1 MKTALIVAVIVISLV
16 WILYY
21 LGFFVTKAGIFI
33 FIASRSLPTRWE
45 GRTSDA
51 SGYMR
56 RNFVVSKRYSALCV
70 EIETASGSMGFEVKA
85 PDGSHLS
92 LSPASG
98 AYGRDRSILI
108 DVSRLKRCSVTLR
121 MDHFSGTFHIAL
133 Q

>member
-1 MKTALIVAVIVISLV
+1 MKIALIVAVIVISLV

-85 PDGSHLS
+85 PDGSR

-108 DVSRLKRCSVTLR
+108 DVSRLKRCLVTLQ

>member
-1 MKTALIVAVIVISLV
+1 MKIALIVAVIVISLV

-21 LGFFVTKAGIFI
+21 LGFAVTKAGFFL

-45 GRTSDA
+45 GRTSEA

-56 RNFVVSKRYSALCV
+56 RNFAVSKRYSALCV

-85 PDGSHLS
+85 PDGSRF
-92 LSPASG
+92 SPASG
-98 AYGRDRSILI
+98 AYGQDRSILI
-108 DVSRLKRCSVTLR
+108 DVSQLKRCSVTLR

>member
-1 MKTALIVAVIVISLV
+1 MKTALIVAVIVIPLAWV
-16 WILYY
+16 LYY
-21 LGFFVTKAGIFI
+21 LGFAVTKAGVFL

-70 EIETASGSMGFEVKA
+70 EIETSSGSMGFEIEA
-85 PDGSHLS
+85 PDGSR

>member
-1 MKTALIVAVIVISLV
+1 MKTALIVAVIVIPLV
-16 WILYY
+16 WVLYY
-21 LGFFVTKAGIFI
+21 LGFAVTKAGFFL

-56 RNFVVSKRYSALCV
+56 RNNVESKRNSALSG
-70 EIETASGSMGFEVKA
+70 ENQTASGSMANEVEA
-85 PDGSHLS
+85 PDGSR

-98 AYGRDRSILI
+98 TYGRDRSILI

-121 MDHFSGTFHIAL
+121 MDHFSGAFHIAL